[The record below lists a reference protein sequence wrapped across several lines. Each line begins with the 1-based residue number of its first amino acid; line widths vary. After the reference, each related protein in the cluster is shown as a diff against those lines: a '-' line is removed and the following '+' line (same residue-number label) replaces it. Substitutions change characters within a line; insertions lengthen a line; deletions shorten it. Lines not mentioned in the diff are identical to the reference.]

1 MRSVTCPHC
10 GADFGVRSYK
20 RHTDK
25 CIASPGRLAEIHC
38 RIVELSDG
46 VNMPPRRKYDLNRGE
61 LPSSHFL
68 NERNILW
75 GDIAKELGLLTRD
88 TKEERDGFTIRVR
101 EVGEEID
108 AAIAQECREWA
119 LNGYYRVKRYW
130 DWRTHEYRITNLFII
145 R

>member
-10 GADFGVRSYK
+10 GDEFEIRVYK

-25 CIASPGRLAEIHC
+25 CIEAPGRMAEIHR

-46 VNMPPRRKYDLNRGE
+46 VNMPSTRRYDMDRGR

-68 NERNILW
+68 NERNITW

-88 TKEERDGFTIRVR
+88 TRAERDGFTIRVR

-108 AAIAQECREWA
+108 ATIAQECREWA
-119 LNGYYRVKRYW
+119 LQGTYKVKRYW